1 MLMMKTACRGEGV
14 CGGGGGG
21 STGGGHRRQQDF
33 MIMLGEECTEN

>member
-14 CGGGGGG
+14 CGGGGG